1 VTAWRAEPQETG
13 RNANLSG
20 WKEGVLGAGWSP
32 EPGWLLVRSRGGGA
46 KQSGVGSHRIWTV
59 WIADLFGES
68 WRRHSFG
75 LGVVFGSLWKVRNK
89 MAVEKK
95 LINSPD
101 VIVYN
106 IISLMQQWMML
117 LWDKEQGLVMMAAK
131 MIRKKIYQV
140 VAKKGK

>member
-1 VTAWRAEPQETG
+1 
-13 RNANLSG
+13 
-20 WKEGVLGAGWSP
+20 
-32 EPGWLLVRSRGGGA
+32 
-46 KQSGVGSHRIWTV
+46 
-59 WIADLFGES
+59 
-68 WRRHSFG
+68 
-75 LGVVFGSLWKVRNK
+75 VVFGSLWKVRNK

>member
-1 VTAWRAEPQETG
+1 
-13 RNANLSG
+13 
-20 WKEGVLGAGWSP
+20 
-32 EPGWLLVRSRGGGA
+32 
-46 KQSGVGSHRIWTV
+46 
-59 WIADLFGES
+59 
-68 WRRHSFG
+68 
-75 LGVVFGSLWKVRNK
+75 